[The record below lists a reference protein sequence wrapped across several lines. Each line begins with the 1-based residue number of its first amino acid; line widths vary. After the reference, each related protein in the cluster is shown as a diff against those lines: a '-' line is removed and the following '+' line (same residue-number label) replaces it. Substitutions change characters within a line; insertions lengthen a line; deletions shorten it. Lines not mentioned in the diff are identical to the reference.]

1 MYITFL
7 WKTLFKEWCI
17 KSYIYSSK
25 EENDLLLDSIWRSH
39 TSLMIYALKIRILH
53 HFTYYLYPFRYGLI
67 GANGSGKSSLLAVL
81 GNREV
86 PIQEHIGKS
95 IFYFEISPLGG
106 YDIST
111 VDDFYYRTFK
121 GPLLR
126 ILSISFSAYKVKCAQ
141 KE

>member
-1 MYITFL
+1 
-7 WKTLFKEWCI
+7 
-17 KSYIYSSK
+17 
-25 EENDLLLDSIWRSH
+25 
-39 TSLMIYALKIRILH
+39 MIYASRIRILH
-53 HFTYYLYPFRYGLI
+53 HLSYCLHPFRYGLI

-111 VDDFYYRTFK
+111 VDNFYYRTFN
-121 GPLLR
+121 GPLLHF
-126 ILSISFSAYKVKCAQ
+126 LSTFYLHIK
-141 KE
+141 